1 MEELDEKLTAI
12 NEQLQKL
19 MDGMMVISEHN
30 VQTDKE
36 LLELKE
42 SMGMMNQK
50 GKEKETMRAESS
62 NIRIGSMD
70 PQQEGRGREVQQ
82 GMNHSSNH
90 LTRYSK
96 LEFPRFAGIDLKNWL
111 YKVDQFFSMD
121 EVAFDQRVK
130 VASIHFDGEAIAWHR
145 SFMRSR
151 NSVLD
156 PTWTEYV
163 LALNER
169 FGDGFEDHMEALKN
183 LQQTG
188 SVREYQLFLGGLKT
202 ELNKSVRIQSPRTLL
217 QAYKIARLQEE
228 VFEAQAES
236 WGFKPRLSDSSGLL
250 PNPNNNKLQY
260 NPKSQIPN
268 STIKKPFEPNFTKNN
283 RPYGRSLTV
292 AEMDEK
298 RSKGLCFFCDEKY
311 TPGHKCK
318 NNKQLCSRVSDHKS
332 HCYHE
337 KRPLQVLI
345 DTGSTHNFIDELV
358 AAKLGCKTCSIQR
371 QSVSVADGRKV
382 QTASVCKDMKW
393 LLQDIVLGVQW
404 LNTLGRILFDF
415 KKRTIE
421 FIYQGKKH
429 VLRGANDQLKT
440 AKVKSL
446 VKKSSDE
453 AQFFIMSLDSEA
465 SGIHC
470 HSIQAIPRAD
480 QLPELAALIKQYD
493 RVFEPPTTLP
503 PHKGSFDHRIPLKEA
518 SNPVN
523 KRPYRYPGIKKDI
536 IEKLVQEMLDQGVI
550 QLSCSPYASPVV
562 LVGKK
567 DGSWRL
573 CVDYRSLNQMTI
585 KDKFPIPMIEDL
597 LDELHGAKVFSKI
610 DLRAG
615 YHQLRMAEGDI
626 NKTAFRTHEG
636 HYEFLVIHLA

>member
-1 MEELDEKLTAI
+1 MTRSKNSEKNMEELDEKLTAI

-19 MDGMMVISEHN
+19 MDGMMVIGEHN

-96 LEFPRFAGIDLKNWL
+96 LEFLRFAGIDLKNWL
-111 YKVDQFFSMD
+111 YKIDQFFFMD

-130 VASIHFDGEAIAWHR
+130 DFCAR
-145 SFMRSR
+145 SH
-151 NSVLD
+151 LD
-156 PTWTEYV
+156 EYV

-188 SVREYQLFLGGLKT
+188 NVRDYQAEFDRLLTGVNLSNENAISCFLGGLKP
-202 ELNKSVRIQSPRTLL
+202 ELNKFVRIQSPRTLL

-236 WGFKPRLSDSSGLL
+236 WGFKPRLSNSSGLL

-283 RPYGRSLTV
+283 RPYGMRLTA
-292 AEMDEK
+292 AEMNDK

-311 TPGHKCK
+311 IPGHKCK
-318 NNKQLCSRVSDHKS
+318 NNKQLYLLEVIEGEELEVDEVEMTTGDMVDSNEFMAISLQAFTSAAGYQTIRVTG
-332 HCYHE
+332 YHE

-358 AAKLGCKTCSIQR
+358 AAKLGCKACSIQR

-393 LLQDIVLGVQW
+393 LLQGTAFSSDFLLLPLGNIDIVLGVQW

-415 KKRTIE
+415 KKRTIK

-453 AQFFIMSLDSEA
+453 AQFFMMSLDSEA

-470 HSIQAIPRAD
+470 HNIHAIPRAD

-493 RVFEPPTTLP
+493 RVFEPPTTLL
-503 PHKGSFDHRIPLKEA
+503 PHRGSFDHRIPLKEA
-518 SNPVN
+518 SNLVN
-523 KRPYRYPGIKKDI
+523 KRPYR
-536 IEKLVQEMLDQGVI
+536 
-550 QLSCSPYASPVV
+550 
-562 LVGKK
+562 
-567 DGSWRL
+567 
-573 CVDYRSLNQMTI
+573 
-585 KDKFPIPMIEDL
+585 
-597 LDELHGAKVFSKI
+597 
-610 DLRAG
+610 
-615 YHQLRMAEGDI
+615 
-626 NKTAFRTHEG
+626 
-636 HYEFLVIHLA
+636 